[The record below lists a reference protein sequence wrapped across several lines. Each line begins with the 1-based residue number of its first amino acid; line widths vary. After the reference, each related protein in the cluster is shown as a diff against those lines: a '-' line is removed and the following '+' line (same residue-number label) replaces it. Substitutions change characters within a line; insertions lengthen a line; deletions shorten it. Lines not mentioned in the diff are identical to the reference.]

1 MCSGLRG
8 HDTSKDNS
16 LVASAAGK
24 LLKVTPVS
32 TISFHFYL
40 FDFRKL
46 IHFRL
51 IKKNQHKT
59 SNNSFQKLIRMCFIK
74 LFILLLRTYWKMTTN
89 PVRLE
94 FH

>member
-1 MCSGLRG
+1 MGQFYKKLLFILIFFMCSGLRG
-8 HDTSKDNS
+8 HNLSKDNS

-24 LLKVTPVS
+24 LLKVTPVT

-51 IKKNQHKT
+51 ITKT
-59 SNNSFQKLIRMCFIK
+59 HNTKHQTT
-74 LFILLLRTYWKMTTN
+74 LFRKS
-89 PVRLE
+89 LE
-94 FH
+94 CPL